1 MLINKTAG
9 SLCESRS
16 IYPQVE
22 SKFTLWAEEEGP
34 TPLLSW
40 YTTMLVY
47 KAADVS
53 TCHYLLTRESFHD
66 QPIHL
71 HLTLKFQFL

>member
-1 MLINKTAG
+1 MPVHSVNVGLST
-9 SLCESRS
+9 
-16 IYPQVE
+16 PQVE
-22 SKFTLWAEEEGP
+22 SKFIFSAEDEEG
-34 TPLLSW
+34 TRSLLSW

-47 KAADVS
+47 KAADAS
-53 TCHYLLTRESFHD
+53 TSHYLLTRESFHD

>member
-1 MLINKTAG
+1 MPVHSVKVGLYI
-9 SLCESRS
+9 
-16 IYPQVE
+16 PQVE
-22 SKFTLWAEEEGP
+22 SKFTFSAEEEGP

-47 KAADVS
+47 KAADAS
-53 TCHYLLTRESFHD
+53 TSHYLLTRESFHD

>member
-1 MLINKTAG
+1 MPVHPVKVGI
-9 SLCESRS
+9 S
-16 IYPQVE
+16 ISQVE

-47 KAADVS
+47 KAADAS
-53 TCHYLLTRESFHD
+53 TSYYLLTRESFHLTT
-66 QPIHL
+66 QPL
-71 HLTLKFQFL
+71 ALYKFQVILETI